1 MKKRQSLSE
10 RKALLQLKEFKKKK
24 VINESTKKMKDKQK
38 DVHKEINNLYDLRQ
52 DKLRHNAL
60 TNNHLSHYIANL
72 NFRLYSI
79 SDNNKS
85 LKDDELK
92 LIKKYTKIMLLLDK
106 FQKLKAE
113 ILLKDKKELEDTMM
127 ELSLKEEKN
136 ELLSLYHQEK
146 YEKFIYDKLILA
158 RDDLFDICDKYRT
171 QVHLCEKYEANSLK
185 LKCELDLRMDTNKKL
200 INILERLRKIEKEL
214 KIKLKKKEN
223 KNIKIFEPIY
233 SAIQDNI
240 SNKIIKKDVNK
251 TINIKEENFYK
262 ININRPK
269 SSFRLNKNKSCLILD
284 KQNTFVYNKKDKN
297 NKLKLTTN
305 NFIKL
310 SKSPT
315 NSTLNYQKFNPNKS
329 KNIHRTFSRKISLRE
344 KSNKQRSS
352 SNYSTNYLTRTRNK
366 SMVEITYQ
374 KNKNNEDIYDKN
386 YLEIISQFLADNIN
400 KIREEIKLKM
410 KYKAE
415 ELRSRYQLKYLISN
429 IIEDI
434 QTDIEKMKKEKDFDL
449 NNYYDNLFGLEQN
462 KEIKQLDKILFERKV
477 EACGQQLYILSYILN
492 NCFNGT
498 HFVKS
503 IFPKEMLNYT
513 KAKE

>member
-38 DVHKEINNLYDLRQ
+38 DVHKEINSLYDLRQ

-92 LIKKYTKIMLLLDK
+92 LIKKYTKIMLLLEK

-113 ILLKDKKELEDTMM
+113 KILKDKKELEDTMM

-329 KNIHRTFSRKISLRE
+329 KNIHRTLSRKISLRE

-462 KEIKQLDKILFERKV
+462 KEIKQLDNIFFDIKV

-498 HFVKS
+498 NFVKS
-503 IFPKEMLNYT
+503 IFPEEMLKNS
-513 KAKE
+513 KANE

>member
-92 LIKKYTKIMLLLDK
+92 LIKKYTKIMLLLEK

-113 ILLKDKKELEDTMM
+113 KILKDKKELEDTMM

-305 NFIKL
+305 
-310 SKSPT
+310 KSLILIL
-315 NSTLNYQKFNPNKS
+315 LN
-329 KNIHRTFSRKISLRE
+329 
-344 KSNKQRSS
+344 
-352 SNYSTNYLTRTRNK
+352 
-366 SMVEITYQ
+366 
-374 KNKNNEDIYDKN
+374 
-386 YLEIISQFLADNIN
+386 
-400 KIREEIKLKM
+400 
-410 KYKAE
+410 
-415 ELRSRYQLKYLISN
+415 
-429 IIEDI
+429 
-434 QTDIEKMKKEKDFDL
+434 
-449 NNYYDNLFGLEQN
+449 
-462 KEIKQLDKILFERKV
+462 
-477 EACGQQLYILSYILN
+477 
-492 NCFNGT
+492 
-498 HFVKS
+498 
-503 IFPKEMLNYT
+503 
-513 KAKE
+513 

>member
-24 VINESTKKMKDKQK
+24 VINESTKQMKDKQK

-92 LIKKYTKIMLLLDK
+92 LIKKYTKIMLLLEK

-113 ILLKDKKELEDTMM
+113 KILKDKKELEDTMM

-158 RDDLFDICDKYRT
+158 RDDLFAICDKYRT

-185 LKCELDLRMDTNKKL
+185 LKCELDLCMDTNKKL

-269 SSFRLNKNKSCLILD
+269 SSFKLNKNKSCL
-284 KQNTFVYNKKDKN
+284 QNTFVYNKKDKN

-462 KEIKQLDKILFERKV
+462 KEIKQLDNILFDRKV

-498 HFVKS
+498 NFVKS
-503 IFPKEMLNYT
+503 IFPEKMQKYS
-513 KAKE
+513 KANE